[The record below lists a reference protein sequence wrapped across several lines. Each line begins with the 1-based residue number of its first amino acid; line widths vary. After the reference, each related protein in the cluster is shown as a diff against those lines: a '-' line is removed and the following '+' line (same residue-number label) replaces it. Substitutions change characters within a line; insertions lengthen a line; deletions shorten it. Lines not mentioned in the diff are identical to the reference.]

1 MEIFGRKHRNIKRY
15 REILYVLS
23 KYGFTM
29 LVEQINIDS
38 PIRSLFFTKI
48 LRVSKKYTRGQRIRM
63 ALEELGPTFVKLGQI
78 LSTRYD
84 LLPED
89 IVEELMYLQ
98 DKVKEFSFETAKEI
112 FYDETGKTID
122 EVFEIFDQKPIA
134 AASIGQVYRGTLKNK
149 ENVVIKIQ
157 RPNIAKIIKK
167 DMEVLHSMAHIVDER
182 FNKTGMIRAVDIIR
196 ELSYSI
202 HKELDYTYEAQN
214 AHKFG
219 ENFKDNKNAVIPK
232 IYWDYT
238 TKRVVVMEE
247 IKGIKISDIE
257 EIERRNWDK
266 SKIGKIGA
274 SLFMEQVFIHGLFHG
289 DPHPGNILIVDK
301 EKIGFI
307 DFGIVGY
314 MDDGM
319 LSFIISLLK
328 SSQEKDVNKI
338 VDTLFKVDAI
348 TTETDELDLRK
359 DIYYIITY
367 YFDLPINRINFGEAL
382 NEILLISYKHKLKIP
397 SQLTLLI
404 KSLITI
410 EGTSRKLDP
419 NFSFSEI
426 SEETIREISKKKLK
440 LNKGLMKASKISFE
454 IYEGLKDLPRQI
466 NTILSKIEKNQ
477 IKITMKQEGLKQLE
491 EEVNNMTTRTSLS
504 ILTAAIIVGSSIV
517 IHSDINPKIY
527 GISAFGIVGYLG
539 GVVLG
544 FGLLLSI
551 LLERK
556 KNK

>member
-1 MEIFGRKHRNIKRY
+1 MEILGKKHRNIKRY

-98 DKVKEFSFETAKEI
+98 DKVKEFSFETARKI
-112 FYDETGKTID
+112 FYDQTGKDID
-122 EVFEIFDQKPIA
+122 EVFEFFDEKPIA
-134 AASIGQVYRGTLKNK
+134 AASIGQVYKGTLKTK

-157 RPNIAKIIKK
+157 RPNINKIIKK
-167 DMEVLHSMAHIVDER
+167 DMEVLHSMAHVIDER

-214 AHKFG
+214 AQKFG

-238 TKRVVVMEE
+238 TKKVVVMEE
-247 IKGIKISDIE
+247 IRGIKISDIE

-314 MDDGM
+314 IDDSM

-328 SSQEKDVNKI
+328 ASQEKDVNKI

-359 DIYYIITY
+359 DIYYVITY
-367 YFDLPINRINFGEAL
+367 YFDLPINRINFAEAL

-477 IKITMKQEGLKQLE
+477 IKITMKQEGLKQIE
-491 EEVNNMTTRTSLS
+491 EEVNTMATRTSLS

-517 IHSDINPKIY
+517 IHSDISPKIY